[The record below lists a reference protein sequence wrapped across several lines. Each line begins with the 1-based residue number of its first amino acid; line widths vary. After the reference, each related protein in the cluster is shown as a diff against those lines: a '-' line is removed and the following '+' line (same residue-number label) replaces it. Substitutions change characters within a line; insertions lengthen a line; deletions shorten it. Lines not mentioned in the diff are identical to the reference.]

1 MILKLNFSVLL
12 PGLISK
18 ENAIIK
24 IVNQIKTD
32 MLEMF
37 GFKEALAIFNWE
49 KLNVSINVQVANKKY
64 KEVL

>member
-1 MILKLNFSVLL
+1 MILKLNFTVLM

-32 MLEMF
+32 MLELF

-49 KLNVSINVQVANKKY
+49 K
-64 KEVL
+64 

>member
-1 MILKLNFSVLL
+1 
-12 PGLISK
+12 
-18 ENAIIK
+18 
-24 IVNQIKTD
+24 